1 MRYRYMFPITGIT
14 WHQYT
19 DLVLNNYGL
28 IKDILN
34 NLLDLSNYGSS
45 VEGLAFLY
53 IVDQPGRDF
62 HQENIKFNKKQKELY
77 GQFVLNAEA
86 ILDLEEQEIL
96 AVMAKMY
103 WERTADFRKF
113 KFEDFDLAAFR
124 ADVKEMFETTG
135 LMNIEKAASD
145 ENSTRATSR

>member
-1 MRYRYMFPITGIT
+1 MRYKYDFPVTGIM

-19 DLVLNNYGL
+19 DLVLNHYAQL
-28 IKDILN
+28 KEVLN
-34 NLLDLSNYGSS
+34 NLLDISNYGNS

-62 HQENIKFNKKQKELY
+62 HKENMKYSRKHKELY
-77 GQFVLNAEA
+77 GQFSLNPEE
-86 ILDLEEQEIL
+86 ILPLEDHEIL

-103 WERTADFRKF
+103 WERTADFKKF
-113 KFEDFDLAAFR
+113 KLKDFDLDTFR

-135 LMNIEKAASD
+135 LMPAQAAAS
-145 ENSTRATSR
+145 EQESARATES